1 MLVPKEFWS
10 SIRRRAAE
18 CIESLITVAQS
29 AKSEIPDLD
38 TRGAGVE
45 DIFCLQV
52 SMDDVVFMLLEKKQ
66 KKASNNFILSTRDA
80 VTSSNSIE
88 KKVLR

>member
-10 SIRRRAAE
+10 SIRRRATE